1 MRFQTKRYYRIE
13 AGAESPN
20 GPDLRATLLRMGT
33 MDRRI
38 KVGSRRGT
46 TWVATIALERA
57 DSGGTTC
64 IVRPQF
70 EEIVLASRLIGRRHM
85 SRRQNTVIPAIITSP
100 LLSAIG
106 GGSSRVE
113 HATGYTSGGGGF
125 QRILEQRRKGGEGE
139 GVA

>member
-1 MRFQTKRYYRIE
+1 
-13 AGAESPN
+13 
-20 GPDLRATLLRMGT
+20 

-100 LLSAIG
+100 LL
-106 GGSSRVE
+106 VE

>member
-13 AGAESPN
+13 AGTESPN

-38 KVGSRRGT
+38 KVGTRRGT

-70 EEIVLASRLIGRRHM
+70 EGD
-85 SRRQNTVIPAIITSP
+85 
-100 LLSAIG
+100 
-106 GGSSRVE
+106 
-113 HATGYTSGGGGF
+113 
-125 QRILEQRRKGGEGE
+125 
-139 GVA
+139 